1 MAADKNSRYRADPAV
16 AGPDARGR
24 ITLAQHSRPLPAVT
38 GTFRHVLRDD
48 DRVDQL
54 AELYYG
60 DPLVWWQICDANPDF
75 LSPWALLGQ
84 DPVVTAGFTIR
95 PAPNTTW
102 EGVWPKLFAALH
114 ELPGVERVIL
124 ADDADRGESPR
135 GHRVLIS
142 YNRLTRQA
150 PLKDVITTTGGVID
164 EATLTTRAGK
174 QIVIPPAQNG

>member
-1 MAADKNSRYRADPAV
+1 MAADKNSRYRANPAV

-24 ITLAQHSRPLPAVT
+24 ITLAQGSRPLPTVT
-38 GTFRHVLRDD
+38 GTFRHVLRDG

-60 DPLVWWQICDANPDF
+60 DPLLWWQICDANPEF

-95 PAPNTTW
+95 PTSSTTW
-102 EGVWPKLFAALH
+102 EGLWPKLFAALH

-124 ADDADRGESPR
+124 ADGADWGGSRH
-135 GHRVLIS
+135 GHRVLVT

-150 PLKDVITTTGGVID
+150 QVKDVITAIGGTID